1 MINYYMRGEKTDLRR
16 ILAANL
22 KKHRNILGLS
32 QEKLAEMADL
42 SWQTVNSIECQR
54 TWVSDRTLE
63 NLAETLKIESFQ
75 LLLPIE
81 TAQPQAIN
89 SGEALRK
96 LNKIK
101 RAFDDS
107 FNEILNSVK

>member
-1 MINYYMRGEKTDLRR
+1 MQREKPDLRR

-22 KKHRNILGLS
+22 KKHRNMLGLS
-32 QEKLAEMADL
+32 QEKLAEMAGL

-63 NLAETLKIESFQ
+63 SLAETLKIETFQ

-81 TAQPQAIN
+81 TVRAQTISP
-89 SGEALRK
+89 GEALRK
-96 LNKIK
+96 LNKVK

-107 FNEILNSVK
+107 FNDILNLVK

>member
-1 MINYYMRGEKTDLRR
+1 MEAKKPDLRR

-22 KKHRNILGLS
+22 KEHRKILGLS

-54 TWVSDRTLE
+54 TWVSDKTLE
-63 NLAETLKIESFQ
+63 NLAEALKIETFQ
-75 LLLPIE
+75 LLLPME
-81 TAQPQAIN
+81 NAQSPVISPA
-89 SGEALRK
+89 EALRK
-96 LNKIK
+96 LNKVK